1 MLRFIAR
8 RVLLLIP
15 TMIAIVIISFVIIQ
29 LPPGDY
35 LTSYIAQLQSRGT
48 VVDQSEIDAL
58 RERYGLDQP
67 LYVQFAKWIW
77 GVLRGDFG
85 MSFQRNRPVSEL
97 IGERLALT
105 IVISLATLVFT
116 WIIAI
121 PVGVYSATHQYSF
134 GDYAFTFLGFVGRG
148 IPDFML
154 ALILM
159 WVSLS
164 TFKISVGGLFSSEF
178 QEAAW
183 SLAKVWDLVKHLW
196 IPMIV
201 LGMGGTAG
209 LIRVMRANLLD
220 ELRKQYVVTA
230 RAKGV
235 RESKLLFK
243 YPVRI
248 AMNPF
253 VSTLGWYLPSLVSG
267 ATIVSVVLSLPTA
280 GPLLLFSL
288 TSQDMY
294 LAGTFILMLS
304 TLTVIGT
311 FVSDVLLAL
320 LDPRIRFTGRR

>member
-1 MLRFIAR
+1 MLRFLAR

-67 LYVQFAKWIW
+67 WYVQFAKWIW
-77 GVLRGDFG
+77 GVLHGDFG

-97 IGERLALT
+97 IGERLLLT

-183 SLAKVWDLVKHLW
+183 SFAKVWDLIKHLW

-220 ELRKQYVVTA
+220 ELRKQYVITA

-235 RESKLLFK
+235 TESKLLFK

-294 LAGTFILMLS
+294 LAGSFILMLS

-320 LDPRIRFTGRR
+320 LDPRIRFQGRR

>member
-1 MLRFIAR
+1 MLRFLAR

-48 VVDQSEIDAL
+48 VLDQSEIDAL

-67 LYVQFAKWIW
+67 MYVQFGKWIW
-77 GVLRGDFG
+77 GVLHGDFG

-97 IGERLALT
+97 IGERLLLT
-105 IVISLATLVFT
+105 VVISLATLVFT
-116 WIIAI
+116 WIVAI

-148 IPDFML
+148 IPDFMI

-178 QEAAW
+178 QDAAW

-196 IPMIV
+196 IPMFV
-201 LGMGGTAG
+201 LGLGGTAG

-235 RESKLLFK
+235 KESKLLFR

-320 LDPRIRFTGRR
+320 LDPRIRFEGRR

>member
-1 MLRFIAR
+1 MFHFLLR

-15 TMIAIVIISFVIIQ
+15 TLIAIVIISFVIIQ

-35 LTSYIAQLQSRGT
+35 LTSYIAQLQTTGT
-48 VVDQSEIDAL
+48 VLDQSEVDAL
-58 RERYGLDQP
+58 RARYGLGEP
-67 LYVQFAKWIW
+67 LHVQFGKWIW
-77 GVLRGDFG
+77 AVAHGDFG
-85 MSFQRNRPVSEL
+85 MSFQRNRPVRDL
-97 IGERLALT
+97 IGERLMLT
-105 IVISLATLVFT
+105 VVISLSTLLFT

-134 GDYAFTFLGFVGRG
+134 GDYLVTFLGFVGRG
-148 IPDFML
+148 IPDFMI

-164 TFKISVGGLFSSEF
+164 QFKISVGGLFSSDF

-183 SLAKVWDLVKHLW
+183 SLAKVWDLIKHLW
-196 IPMIV
+196 VPMVV
-201 LGMGGTAG
+201 LGLGGTAG

-220 ELRKQYVVTA
+220 ELHKQYVVTA

-235 RESKLLFK
+235 SESRLLFK

-311 FVSDVLLAL
+311 FVSDILLAL
-320 LDPRIRFTGRR
+320 LDPRIRFS

>member
-1 MLRFIAR
+1 MLHFLLR
-8 RVLLLIP
+8 RILLLIP
-15 TMIAIVIISFVIIQ
+15 TLIAIVIISFVIIQ

-35 LTSYIAQLQSRGT
+35 LTSYIAQLQTTGT
-48 VVDQSEIDAL
+48 VLDQSEIDAL
-58 RERYGLDQP
+58 RQRYGLGEP
-67 LYVQFAKWIW
+67 LHVQFGKWIW
-77 GVLRGDFG
+77 GVLQGDFG
-85 MSFQRNRPVSEL
+85 MSFQRNRPVREL

-105 IVISLATLVFT
+105 VVISLSTLLFT
-116 WIIAI
+116 WAIAI
-121 PVGVYSATHQYSF
+121 PVGVYSATHQYSL

-148 IPDFML
+148 IPDFMI

-164 TFKISVGGLFSSEF
+164 QFKISVGGLFSSEY

-183 SLAKVWDLVKHLW
+183 SLAKVWDLIKHLW
-196 IPMIV
+196 VPMVV
-201 LGMGGTAG
+201 LGLGGTAG

-220 ELRKQYVVTA
+220 ELHKQYVVTA

-235 RESKLLFK
+235 SESKLLFK

-294 LAGTFILMLS
+294 LAGTFVLMLS

-311 FVSDVLLAL
+311 FVSDVLLAF
-320 LDPRIRFTGRR
+320 LDPRIRFN